1 MGVHFHSRTCNTN
14 IVLLLLLVPWY
25 FCSIVPS
32 ETFTK
37 QADEHMLLAFDGL
50 KSNLLKQIT
59 MHLKPLLL
67 PLFSLMK

>member
-1 MGVHFHSRTCNTN
+1 MGVHLHSRTCNTN

-32 ETFTK
+32 ETFTE